1 MKEDGLTNSSQNVG
15 QEASLRQWTGYTRKE
30 TTEKVVTYEK
40 LLDDKKF
47 NFDQNISNLI
57 LNYDITSDLIL
68 DLNQKHLCFSSGKY
82 TSSSKGSTIV
92 PIKVL
97 KIRNK
102 LTNFF
107 RLNSC
112 LLPPYMKENRQG
124 FFLVYV

>member
-40 LLDDKKF
+40 LLEDKKF

-112 LLPPYMKENRQG
+112 FLPPNLKENRQG
-124 FFLVYV
+124 FYLV

>member
-1 MKEDGLTNSSQNVG
+1 MKEDGLTNCSQNVG
-15 QEASLRQWTGYTRKE
+15 QEASLHQRTGYTRKE

-40 LLDDKKF
+40 LLEGKKF

-57 LNYDITSDLIL
+57 LDYDITSDLVL
-68 DLNQKHLCFSSGKY
+68 DQKHLCFSSGKY
-82 TSSSKGSTIV
+82 TSSSKGSKIA

-112 LLPPYMKENRQG
+112 FLPPYMKENRQG
-124 FFLVYV
+124 FFLV

>member
-102 LTNFF
+102 LTPA
-107 RLNSC
+107 SS
-112 LLPPYMKENRQG
+112 LPI
-124 FFLVYV
+124 

>member
-112 LLPPYMKENRQG
+112 FLHPYMKENRQG